1 MALISKNAYKI
12 CTVSTKSG
20 RMVIKVFRVCIADLD
35 NTADMTGVLKSGERR
50 QGGWVLRY
58 RI

>member
-20 RMVIKVFRVCIADLD
+20 RMVIKVFRVCIADID
-35 NTADMTGVLKSGERR
+35 DTADMTGV
-50 QGGWVLRY
+50 
-58 RI
+58 